1 MSVIFAVGDSYSG
14 SVNKKLSEEIF
25 MKMENAKGKVAEFFK
40 KVGKRNIII
49 AASFAVVAVALVLAL
64 ALFGGADKDGY
75 DYSEG
80 VGNISDG
87 SQSTGGSTDKNDSV
101 DTYFSSVQL
110 NRQRSRDEAL
120 EVLQSVVD
128 NDSAT
133 ETAKNEALA
142 EINKRAKVME
152 TEANTETLIGGKGFA
167 ECVAVISDEGAS
179 IVVKSDGLAA
189 AQISQIN
196 EIVYEQAGI
205 DPADIKIIQR

>member
-1 MSVIFAVGDSYSG
+1 
-14 SVNKKLSEEIF
+14 
-25 MKMENAKGKVAEFFK
+25 MKMENAKGKFAAFCRKIGK
-40 KVGKRNIII
+40 KNMII
-49 AASFAVVAVALVLAL
+49 AASFVVVAVALVVAVSV
-64 ALFGGADKDGY
+64 FGRAKDDGY
-75 DYSEG
+75 DYSQGAG
-80 VGNISDG
+80 VTPDNGTVDAGN
-87 SQSTGGSTDKNDSV
+87 QNSTDSV

-142 EINKRAKVME
+142 EINKLAKVME
-152 TEANTETLIGGKGFA
+152 TEANIETLIVAKGFE

-179 IVVKSDGLAA
+179 IVVKSESLKP

-205 DPADIKIIQR
+205 SPADIKIIQR